1 MHYLIG
7 SIRLSTLHASVHCTQ
22 AKKVHARRSAFH
34 ALPVASRYIH
44 AKLTLRHR
52 LCAARISHGSGT
64 AMSECT
70 GALRR
75 ANECAAACACARRS
89 HAPFSERFVSK
100 TRFQP
105 RVFVR
110 TGCPPQIHCRT
121 KQSISHK
128 GQKRQFTVK
137 CDNCFSLLRTKKFR
151 ATASVVI
158 FFIVNSRQ
166 C

>member
-1 MHYLIG
+1 
-7 SIRLSTLHASVHCTQ
+7 
-22 AKKVHARRSAFH
+22 
-34 ALPVASRYIH
+34 
-44 AKLTLRHR
+44 
-52 LCAARISHGSGT
+52 
-64 AMSECT
+64 MSECT

-100 TRFQP
+100 PRFQP

-110 TGCPPQIHCRT
+110 AGCPPQIHCRT

-128 GQKRQFTVK
+128 GQKRQFIVK

-166 C
+166 CTGPQVYKRHFHGPVFPRGPSRPPVTCEAQNGCNRRLSISRLGSYRWSFLFLFFG